1 MSENKYNNSKI
12 YLIKCR
18 LDNNLIYVGSTI
30 QTLKQRWNEHK
41 TRYKIESDKEYN
53 KLLYIKMREIGIE
66 NFYIELYKIFNC
78 DCKTHLRQKE
88 GEIIKNIGS
97 LNICIAGR
105 KIKDYNK
112 EYKDKNKNKITE
124 KRKEYYL
131 KNKEEMKQKRKE
143 YYLKNIEENKQKNKD
158 HYLKNKDE
166 NKEEKKQKQKE
177 YYLKNKEEKIQKQK
191 QYRTQN
197 KEQIKEQQKQYRIQN
212 KGKIYERNKIYL
224 DNNKAFIKEYRK
236 QYYLKKKLEKE
247 QII

>member
-1 MSENKYNNSKI
+1 MSVNKYNNSKI

-66 NFYIELYKIFNC
+66 NFYIELYEIFNY
-78 DCKTHLRQKE
+78 DCKPQLRHKE

-97 LNICIAGR
+97 LNMCIAGR
-105 KIKDYNK
+105 KKEDYDKEYNEKHKEQRQQYRLHNK
-112 EYKDKNKNKITE
+112 EKL
-124 KRKEYYL
+124 KE
-131 KNKEEMKQKRKE
+131 QK
-143 YYLKNIEENKQKNKD
+143 
-158 HYLKNKDE
+158 
-166 NKEEKKQKQKE
+166 
-177 YYLKNKEEKIQKQK
+177 K
-191 QYRTQN
+191 QYRLQN
-197 KEQIKEQQKQYRIQN
+197 KD
-212 KGKIYERNKIYL
+212 KIIERNKIYI
-224 DNNKAFIKEYRK
+224 DNNKIFIKEYQK